1 MLLFFHLQFL
11 ITLFLFIL
19 YLLIYLIREFSS
31 FNYFNLIYL
40 LRDRDSDLILS
51 TLYTT
56 LDI

>member
-31 FNYFNLIYL
+31 FNYFNFIYL
-40 LRDRDSDLILS
+40 LRDIDSDLILS